1 MARMSQDD
9 LPSKPVPA
17 SGASADPAPVRPA
30 QSVSPSRPSS
40 RRSGA
45 AVAAVIIALLA
56 LGASGYVG
64 WRQWQQLQGDA
75 ANHLAQRVGTLETT
89 VGDIGGERATL
100 RRQLDDASQVN
111 RALREEVLGQSERL
125 RNLEDAVARLAE
137 KSLSG
142 HDAMLLD
149 ETESLLRMAS
159 ERYALFHDAHGAAV
173 AYAQADQ
180 ALAMVNDSA
189 FSNLRQSLRAER
201 EALEKSAQ
209 ADPAAA
215 LATLSQLRD
224 VIADL
229 PLKPLDQPEDH
240 AVAVG
245 AWARI
250 RQALLGVISVQ
261 RDNGAPL
268 AVADAR
274 FARELA
280 ALDLAQAQAAAQA
293 YDNDAAVAA
302 LKRADVSLAAQFD
315 PHAAT
320 VQQARTQLA
329 ALIAQLK
336 PTAPV
341 QLGAALAELHN
352 LRAVHALKPVDSAT
366 PAAASGNSAGGT
378 KP

>member
-9 LPSKPVPA
+9 LPSKPLPTP
-17 SGASADPAPVRPA
+17 GASADPAALRTAKP
-30 QSVSPSRPSS
+30 VSPNRPSS
-40 RRSGA
+40 RRGGG
-45 AVAAVIIALLA
+45 VTAAVIIALLA
-56 LGASGYVG
+56 LSASGYVG
-64 WRQWQQLQGDA
+64 WRQWQQMQGDA

-137 KSLSG
+137 KSQSG

-149 ETESLLRMAS
+149 ETESLLRMAN

-189 FSNLRQSLRAER
+189 FSSLRQSLGAER

-209 ADPAAA
+209 ADPATA
-215 LATLSQLRD
+215 LVSLGQLRD
-224 VIADL
+224 AIAGL

-240 AVAVG
+240 ATVG

-293 YDNDAAVAA
+293 YDNEAAVAA
-302 LKRADVSLAAQFD
+302 LRRADASLAAQFD
-315 PHAAT
+315 PHAPA

-329 ALIAQLK
+329 ALISQLK

-352 LRAVHALKPVDSAT
+352 LRAVHALKPVDSAI
-366 PAAASGNSAGGT
+366 PAATGGTAGGAR
-378 KP
+378 P